1 MSSNHVKQLFKFIE
15 NSPSCFHAIKTITE
29 ELKNEGF
36 VEIKEKDTWQIEK
49 GKKYY
54 VTRNLSSVIAF
65 KIPQNDFKSF
75 HIVASHSDSPTFKI
89 KENAEIEVNNK
100 YVKLNTEKYN
110 INIKIFLD
118 IDIVGLDA
126 LNILLAFLNC
136 YISLLLLFSLHI

>member
-36 VEIKEKDTWQIEK
+36 VEIKEKDTWQIEQ

-75 HIVASHSDSPTFKI
+75 ILKVLRIHHTHLV
-89 KENAEIEVNNK
+89 
-100 YVKLNTEKYN
+100 L
-110 INIKIFLD
+110 IFLK
-118 IDIVGLDA
+118 L
-126 LNILLAFLNC
+126 FL
-136 YISLLLLFSLHI
+136 YIF